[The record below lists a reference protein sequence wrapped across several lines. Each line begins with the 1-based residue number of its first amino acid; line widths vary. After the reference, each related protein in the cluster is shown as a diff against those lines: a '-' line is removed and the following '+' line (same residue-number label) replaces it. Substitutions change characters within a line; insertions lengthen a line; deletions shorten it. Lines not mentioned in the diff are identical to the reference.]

1 MQLQNKFLKD
11 YRRLYRLIE
20 SGTVFT
26 AIDTET
32 TGLNYRTDR
41 IIEIGAV
48 RFDKSGV
55 LSTFQSLIKSDIT
68 AKSSEITGITSSM
81 LEDAPLIEEMLPQVR
96 KITDGSILLGH
107 NLHFDLYFLN
117 TEAERCGQK
126 MFLNKALDTL
136 CLSRWAYP
144 ENQQFKLQA
153 LARQFDIKVEAAH
166 RAFDDAR
173 VCMELF
179 KRILKDTMAIQKK
192 IMPEKN

>member
-48 RFDKSGV
+48 RFDKTGV
-55 LSTFQSLIKSDIT
+55 LSTYQSLIKADIT
-68 AKSSEITGITSSM
+68 ETASEITGITSGV
-81 LEDAPLIEEMLPQVR
+81 LEGAPLIGEVLPQVI

-126 MFLNKALDTL
+126 GFSNKAIDTL

-144 ENQQFKLQA
+144 QNRQFKLQA
-153 LARQFDIKVEAAH
+153 LAGQFDIKVEAAH
-166 RAFDDAR
+166 RAFDDAN

-179 KRILKDTMAIQKK
+179 KRILKDTMTIQKK
-192 IMPEKN
+192 